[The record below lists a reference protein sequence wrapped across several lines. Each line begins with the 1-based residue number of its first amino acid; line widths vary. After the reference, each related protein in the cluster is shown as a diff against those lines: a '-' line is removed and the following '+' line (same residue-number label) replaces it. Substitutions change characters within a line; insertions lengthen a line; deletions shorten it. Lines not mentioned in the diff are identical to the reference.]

1 MSKKTREQVERPN
14 VVNEEAN
21 LGVPIEALLGMA
33 DTTYPISRV
42 KQDFLLALEESGVEK
57 EVVATIEIKPS
68 PAGVEGD
75 FGFHCGALAKIYRK
89 NPAVIAQEL
98 ADKMPR
104 SEGDVI
110 LEYVAVG
117 PYLNVKLNYEQF
129 ASVVR
134 DDIFDLGTDYG
145 KEKIGVGQRIVIDM
159 SSPNIAKRMS
169 VGHLRSTIIG
179 DSLARIYK
187 HLGFEVIKDNH
198 LGDWGT
204 QFGHLLR
211 AIELWG
217 DEHVIAQNPIE
228 ELQKLYVRISDAGE
242 KGSELYQGLS
252 PEEAE
257 AKAEAVKNEGREWFK
272 RLEQGDEN
280 ARILWQQIV
289 TWSLQEFQKMY
300 DVLGVDFDWSRGESY
315 YENMLPDTINKVKES
330 GVASESKGAIVVDM
344 EDANLGVAIVQK
356 SDGAT
361 LYLTRE
367 IATGIHRNDVEA
379 ATGMIYVVG
388 EDQKFYFQQFFEILR
403 RMGYPI
409 AENSKHVYFG
419 MISLPEG
426 KMSTRKGRVILL
438 EDVVE
443 EAFDRTRKLVEERTH
458 VKTDEEKENLVR
470 QVAVGA
476 LKWNDLM
483 ADPRRSIVFDWDSML
498 TMEGNS
504 APYVQ
509 YTYARAVS
517 LLENV
522 DLLSLSNVDITPE
535 HESEKVLIK
544 LVAEFPE
551 AVREAA
557 EANNPAKIAG
567 HVYELAKNFNIFYS
581 NVSVLRAESN
591 EKKESR
597 LAICACTA
605 QTIQIG
611 LDLLGIEAPNR
622 M

>member
-1 MSKKTREQVERPN
+1 MPKKSKEKVERTSEQGE
-14 VVNEEAN
+14 VS
-21 LGVPIEALLGMA
+21 LGLPVEALIGMA
-33 DTTYPISRV
+33 ESNDPIGNV
-42 KQDFLLALEESGVEK
+42 KKDFLLALEAAGVEN
-57 EVVATIEIKPS
+57 EVVAAIEIKPS
-68 PAGVEGD
+68 PVDVEGD
-75 FGFHCGALAKIYRK
+75 FGFHCGTLAKIYRK
-89 NPAVIAQEL
+89 NPALIAQEL
-98 ADKMPR
+98 ADKMPK
-104 SEGDVI
+104 GQDMV

-117 PYLNVKLNYEQF
+117 PYLNVKLNYEVF
-129 ASVVR
+129 SAAVR
-134 DDIFDLGTDYG
+134 KEVFEMGADYG
-145 KEKIGVGQRIVIDM
+145 KEEIGIGQRIIIDM

-179 DSLARIYK
+179 DSLARIYS

-204 QFGHLLR
+204 QFGHLLH

-217 DEHVIAQNPIE
+217 DEQTIAKNPIE

-242 KGSELYQGLS
+242 KDSELYQGLS

-257 AKAEAVKNEGREWFK
+257 AKAEEVKNRGREWFK
-272 RLEQGDEN
+272 RLEGGDES
-280 ARILWQQIV
+280 ARVIWQQIV
-289 TWSLQEFQKMY
+289 NWSLQEFQKMY
-300 DVLGVDFDWSRGESY
+300 DVLGVDFDWTRGESY
-315 YENMLPDTINKVKES
+315 YEKMLPDTIKKINES
-330 GVASESKGAIVVDM
+330 GVASESKGATVVNM

-367 IATGIHRNDVEA
+367 IATGIHRNDAEA

-443 EAFDRTRKLVEERTH
+443 EAFDRTRKLVEERSH
-458 VKTDEEKENLVR
+458 VKSKEEKDTLVR

-483 ADPRRSIVFDWDSML
+483 ADPRRSIVFDWDLML

-509 YTYARAVS
+509 YSYARAVS

-522 DLLSLSNVDITPE
+522 DLLSLSNVDVLPE
-535 HESEKVLIK
+535 HESEKVLIR
-544 LVAEFPE
+544 LVAEFPN
-551 AVREAA
+551 AVRAAA
-557 EANNPAKIAG
+557 ESNNPSKIAA
-567 HVYELAKNFNIFYS
+567 HIYELAKSFNVFYS
-581 NVSVLRAESN
+581 QLPVLRAET
-591 EKKESR
+591 EAKKQSR

-605 QTIQIG
+605 QTIQVG
-611 LDLLGIEAPNR
+611 LGLLGIESPNK